1 MKFDYITQFLINT
14 LKSVIQRMN
23 ERENDVQQIVRTD
36 RTKLQSPS
44 SIYPP
49 VSRFREGYRRRTYR
63 ERSRERED
71 IEVSSSDERE
81 PVEEERRGP

>member
-1 MKFDYITQFLINT
+1 MKFDYITQFLINA

-63 ERSRERED
+63 ETLTRKGRHRG
-71 IEVSSSDERE
+71 IF
-81 PVEEERRGP
+81 ERRT